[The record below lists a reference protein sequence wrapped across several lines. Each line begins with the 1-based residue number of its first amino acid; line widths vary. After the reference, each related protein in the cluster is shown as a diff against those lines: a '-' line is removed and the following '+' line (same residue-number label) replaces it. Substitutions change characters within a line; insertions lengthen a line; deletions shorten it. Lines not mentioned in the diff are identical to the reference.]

1 MIIENNK
8 RIKKEFRLLF
18 KIENDKNTYL
28 IYQDN
33 YNKQVYAG
41 KKTEDNLKKLNDKE
55 VELINNLLKK
65 IEE

>member
-33 YNKQVYAG
+33 YSKQVYAG
-41 KKTEDNLKKLNDKE
+41 KQNKNNLKKLNDKE
-55 VELINNLLKK
+55 VDLINNLLKK

>member
-1 MIIENNK
+1 MILQNSK
-8 RIKKEFRLLF
+8 GIKKEFKLLF

>member
-8 RIKKEFRLLF
+8 GIKKEFKLLF
-18 KIENDKNTYL
+18 KIEKDNNIYL

-33 YNKQVYAG
+33 YSKQVYAG
-41 KKTEDNLKKLNDKE
+41 KQNKDNLKKLNDKE
-55 VELINNLLKK
+55 VDLINNLLKK

>member
-8 RIKKEFRLLF
+8 GIKKEFKLLF
-18 KIENDKNTYL
+18 KIEKDSNIYL

-33 YNKQVYAG
+33 YSKQVYAG
-41 KKTEDNLKKLNDKE
+41 KQNKDNLKKLNNKE
-55 VELINNLLKK
+55 VDLINNLLKK